1 MEGFQMRRK
10 EWDPTLIVDY
20 IVDSD
25 DAMRSFTINVPADI
39 DMSRTEDRELV
50 QLLSLHVAAG
60 SLYEAQ
66 PGVFK
71 YTPEGF
77 AMLKEEARSSRQA
90 RLEKERMSR
99 N

>member
-1 MEGFQMRRK
+1 MGK
-10 EWDPTLIVDY
+10 EKWDLTPIVDY
-20 IVDSD
+20 LVDCD
-25 DAMRSFTINVPADI
+25 DAMQSFTINVPANI

-50 QLLSLHVAAG
+50 QLLSLQVAAG

-77 AMLKEEARSSRQA
+77 EKLKEEARTSRQT

>member
-1 MEGFQMRRK
+1 VEEVHMAK
-10 EWDPTLIVDY
+10 DKWDTTPLVDY
-20 IVDSD
+20 IVDGD
-25 DAMRSFTINVPADI
+25 DAMRSFTIRVPPNI
-39 DMSRTEDRELV
+39 DMARTEDRELV

-71 YTPEGF
+71 YTLEGF
-77 AMLKEEARSSRQA
+77 EKLKEEARSSRQT

>member
-1 MEGFQMRRK
+1 MAK
-10 EWDPTLIVDY
+10 DKWDTTLLVDY
-20 IVDSD
+20 IADGD
-25 DAMRSFTINVPADI
+25 DAMRSFTIRVPPNI
-39 DMSRTEDRELV
+39 DMARTEDRELI

-71 YTPEGF
+71 YTLEGF
-77 AMLKEEARSSRQA
+77 EKLKEEARSSRQT
-90 RLEKERMSR
+90 RLEEERMNR